1 MRLTIRAFSQAL
13 SGPDFAIPKVI
24 KKIGY
29 YCFPMLSIQI
39 KMKKNMDYQELVGFE
54 PTT

>member
-24 KKIGY
+24 KAAY
-29 YCFPMLSIQI
+29 SVTMNFFRNFLFS
-39 KMKKNMDYQELVGFE
+39 F
-54 PTT
+54 